1 MSKVFYE
8 YYRKSDKLKGV
19 VMCIGK
25 DTYGWS
31 MCDSKDTFDK
41 VKGLNIAYNRALK
54 ADTLPK
60 KEKEAY
66 YAKRVPQSL
75 RNLFD
80 KIQDRSKRYYK

>member
-31 MCDSKDTFDK
+31 MCDSKDT
-41 VKGLNIAYNRALK
+41 YNRALK
-54 ADTLPK
+54 ADTLSK

>member
-1 MSKVFYE
+1 MSKVFHE
-8 YYRKSDKLKGV
+8 YYRKGDKLKGV

-54 ADTLPK
+54 ADIYQKKK
-60 KEKEAY
+60 KEAT
-66 YAKRVPQSL
+66 
-75 RNLFD
+75 
-80 KIQDRSKRYYK
+80 ISKKSI